1 MLATKQIITR
11 REQPLT
17 TDREYRQTGAPQVKQ
32 GFVKDYYWC
41 TGTHYNAFLRC
52 DAGVNNMFF
61 FVFFSIFVTAILTV
75 VDIQSQS
82 VY

>member
-17 TDREYRQTGAPQVKQ
+17 TDGDGEYRQTGAPQVKQ

-41 TGTHYNAFLRC
+41 TGTHFTQLLLNSLE
-52 DAGVNNMFF
+52 
-61 FVFFSIFVTAILTV
+61 
-75 VDIQSQS
+75 
-82 VY
+82 